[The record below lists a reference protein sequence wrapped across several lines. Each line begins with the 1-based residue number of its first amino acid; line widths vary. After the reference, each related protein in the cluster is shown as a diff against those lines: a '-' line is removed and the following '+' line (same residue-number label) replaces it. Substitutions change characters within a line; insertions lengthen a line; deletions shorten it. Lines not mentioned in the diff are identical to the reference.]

1 MQTAITALLAGRESR
16 SQFSS
21 DRRVRTMN
29 FTLPKFTLKLFKL
42 ELRREVIKLLSEITI
57 FRLLRHAVA
66 VNYKNSSGTVLSVL
80 FTSLQ
85 FTEGHVLLFISI

>member
-1 MQTAITALLAGRESR
+1 MQTAVTALLAGRESQ

-21 DRRVRTMN
+21 DRRVHTMN

-42 ELRREVIKLLSEITI
+42 ELRREVI

-80 FTSLQ
+80 FSSLQ
-85 FTEGHVLLFISI
+85 FTEGHVFLFISI